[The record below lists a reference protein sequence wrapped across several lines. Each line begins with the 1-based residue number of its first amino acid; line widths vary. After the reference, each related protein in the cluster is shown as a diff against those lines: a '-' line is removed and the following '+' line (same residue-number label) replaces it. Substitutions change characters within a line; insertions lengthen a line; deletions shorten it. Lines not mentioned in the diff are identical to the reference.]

1 MRKRWVLGI
10 LRRAV
15 ADIVQSR
22 KRYEADVKRIQEAR
36 EGLPA
41 VETILGLDEMQ
52 VSLWTWLLSEA
63 KGHAGSCRE
72 GDERQDQEL
81 LQHWSLG

>member
-1 MRKRWVLGI
+1 MRVLG
-10 LRRAV
+10 RGG
-15 ADIVQSR
+15 ADIAQSR

-52 VSLWTWLLSEA
+52 VSFLQCSASEA
-63 KGHAGSCRE
+63 NDRVGSGRE
-72 GDERQDQEL
+72 SDERQDKEL